1 MAVAVLDRNVE
12 TLEKTEEKIQ
22 LKSTTNAQM
31 TADER
36 HNAKIGEIYQRLI
49 TPNAK
54 VSEVLDRSEQT
65 AEPVQRDIFAQRAV
79 LVENARADADIF
91 RADSPVNRRE
101 VEVAPHTVIVASAD
115 EEEENED
122 LRPTQTTIQYKTTG
136 AKNVEEEGK
145 ISNASEGKRAL
156 FSKKEKIVIA
166 VVASIVVAMFVLIV
180 VNSAILSNMN
190 NELSTLQSSLAVVKA
205 SFAGVS
211 GDVETAKTFAWNN
224 FEDFAFRLGMVR

>member
-1 MAVAVLDRNVE
+1 MAVAVLDKNVE
-12 TLEKTEEKIQ
+12 TLEKIEDRIQ

-36 HNAKIGEIYQRLI
+36 HNAKMGEIYQRLI

-54 VSEVLDRSEQT
+54 VSEVLDRSEQV
-65 AEPVQRDIFAQRAV
+65 AEPAPRDVFAQRAV

-91 RADSPVNRRE
+91 RADSPVNRRV
-101 VEVAPHTVIVASAD
+101 VEVAPHTVVVASAD

-122 LRPTQTTIQYKTTG
+122 LRPTSTTIQYKTSCVKS
-136 AKNVEEEGK
+136 AEEEGR
-145 ISNASEGKRAL
+145 ISNVSEGKRAL

-166 VVASIVVAMFVLIV
+166 VVASIVIAMFVLIV

-190 NELSTLQSSLAVVKA
+190 SELSTLQSSLAIVKA

-211 GDVETAKTFAWNN
+211 DGVEAARLNALKGL
-224 FEDFAFRLGMVR
+224 EDFALLKGMIR